1 MKIAVFMGGS
11 SDEREVSLMSGN
23 AIYDGLKE
31 NNHDVT
37 LFDVEWAGKDTLF
50 SAVEESL
57 RNETDIIFSALHGG
71 LGENGGIQGFLEA
84 AGLTYTGSGITASA
98 IAMNKDIT
106 KTLFSQHG
114 IPTAKWLSGKAD
126 TLDISRIESE
136 IGFPHVVK
144 PVDQG
149 SSIGL
154 YVVRGADEIK
164 SAIENAAKFGEWL
177 MIEKYIP
184 GKELSVPI
192 LGDDVLPVIEIKPS
206 HEMYDYD
213 CKYKPGMTEY
223 IVPAEIP
230 DSLTSEIQSFA
241 RKAFDILGLRDIAR
255 IDFKLDENDTPLC
268 FEANTLPGMTATSLV
283 PKSAAKAGIDFPEL
297 VSRIAELALKR
308 KGK

>member
-23 AIYDGLKE
+23 AVYDGLAAKGHE
-31 NNHDVT
+31 VT
-37 LFDVEWAGKDTLF
+37 LFDVEWAGKDTIF
-50 SAVEESL
+50 SAISETL
-57 RNETDIIFSALHGG
+57 KNGTDIVFSALHGG
-71 LGENGGIQGFLEA
+71 LGENGGIQGMLEA
-84 AGLTYTGSGITASA
+84 AGLTYTASGIAASA
-98 IAMNKDIT
+98 VAMNKEIT
-106 KTLFSQHG
+106 KALFLQHG
-114 IPTAKWLSGKAD
+114 IPTAKWLSG
-126 TLDISRIESE
+126 TSEQLDISRITSE
-136 IGFPHVVK
+136 IGFPHVIK

-154 YVVRGADEIK
+154 FVVKEPGEIE
-164 SAIENAAKFGEWL
+164 SAIKNASKYGALLMVEKF
-177 MIEKYIP
+177 IP

-223 IVPAEIP
+223 IIPADIP
-230 DSLTSEIQSFA
+230 DTLTAEIQSRA
-241 RKAFDILGLRDIAR
+241 RKAFDVLGLRDIAR
-255 IDFKLDENDTPLC
+255 IDFRLDENDNPLC

-297 VSRIAELALKR
+297 VSTIAELALKR